1 MTTVPLHPDKPELAF
16 RVGVTGARA
25 IDPSHQPWV
34 EAGIHA
40 VLATIREEIAR
51 LAKEPRVITA
61 YAMGDVRP
69 PVPRL
74 TFLSPLAQG
83 ADRLAARAAV
93 AAGYDL
99 FIPLPFRCAD
109 DTPEAQYRAQYS
121 KHEAP
126 YDPTLEQEFTTLLRQ
141 ADGRVLTLDGDRP
154 QGPLGD
160 LQEARS
166 FEAVGNFI
174 VRNCD
179 LLIAIWDGRSS
190 RGWGGTGAM
199 VRLAANG
206 GPPVWWI
213 HATEPVEPRLIRTFL
228 DVYGKLPIK
237 DAGAGL
243 RDYLRETIMPP
254 RVDTAHEHHGP
265 IASIINFR
273 RGPVPDPITQY
284 FSDPL
289 PRQPRGMKA
298 PDTDPAST
306 SPIRPPP
313 LFRAHVRLL
322 RILSAR
328 PLKAWYHGGKQE
340 LTAAIRRAAGRSPSA
355 PGSSDP
361 WQAPVDYWRRHYA
374 FADERAEANG
384 HRYRSVYVWIFITIA
399 LSLIAATGAMAM
411 PVTWPLHTP
420 LEALAILVEALGL
433 IFIFWLLYMNGRK
446 DWHQR
451 WIDCRLLAEMCR
463 GQRSVARLGW
473 TLPIG
478 TLYAMASSRPASR
491 KHGARL
497 QSLPRRLAGQL
508 WRWVAGSGSADHDH
522 HGDTHERPAWVA
534 WLFLA
539 MLRAAPLP
547 TGTFDKVRL
556 VETRETINRE
566 LIRDQWVYNR
576 RTARRLE
583 RAAARLARWGETFFL
598 VLVIIIAWKA
608 YIVFQHLLH
617 SLLPHPPPTPPAEAH
632 QVGDF
637 VRLLGFA
644 AVALPTMAAASVGIR
659 AYAELTLLARR
670 SRSMAAVMR
679 RWHRHV
685 ARVNPGDPVASADLG
700 EATHT
705 VVSEML
711 LETDGWAHTF
721 RIKVPEAG

>member
-1 MTTVPLHPDKPELAF
+1 MA
-16 RVGVTGARA
+16 A
-25 IDPSHQPWV
+25 
-34 EAGIHA
+34 
-40 VLATIREEIAR
+40 
-51 LAKEPRVITA
+51 
-61 YAMGDVRP
+61 P

-99 FIPLPFRCAD
+99 FVPLPFRCAD
-109 DTPEAQYRAQYS
+109 DTPGSQYQAQYS

-141 ADGRVLTLDGDRP
+141 AGGRVLTLDGDRP
-154 QGPLGD
+154 PGPLGN

-179 LLIAIWDGRSS
+179 LLIAIWDGQSS

-213 HATEPVEPRLIRTFL
+213 HATEQVEPRLIRTFL
-228 DVYGKLPIK
+228 DVYGKQPIK
-237 DAGAGL
+237 DPGEGL
-243 RDYLRETIMPP
+243 RDYLHETIVPP
-254 RVDTAHEHHGP
+254 RVDTAHHHHGP
-265 IASIINFR
+265 IARIIDFR

-298 PDTDPAST
+298 PDTEPAST
-306 SPIRPPP
+306 SPVDPPP
-313 LFRAHVRLL
+313 LFRAHARLL

-328 PLKAWYHGGKQE
+328 PLKAWYHCGKQE
-340 LTAAIRRAAGRSPSA
+340 LTAAIRQAARRSSSA

-361 WQAPVDYWRRHYA
+361 WQEPVDYWRRHYA

-384 HRYRSVYVWIFITIA
+384 YRYRSVYVWIFVTIA
-399 LSLIAATGAMAM
+399 LSLIAATGALAM
-411 PVTWPLHTP
+411 PLTWSLHTP

-433 IFIFWLLYMNGRK
+433 IFIFCLLYMNGRR

-478 TLYAMASSRPASR
+478 TLYAMASARPVSRN
-491 KHGARL
+491 HHARPQGL
-497 QSLPRRLAGQL
+497 LRRLAGRL
-508 WRWVAGSGSADHDH
+508 WRWVAGSSSADHDR
-522 HGDTHERPAWVA
+522 HGDTHDRPAWVA

-547 TGTFDKVRL
+547 TGTFNEERL
-556 VETRETINRE
+556 VEARETINRE

-608 YIVFQHLLH
+608 CIVFQHLLH

-670 SRSMAAVMR
+670 SRSMAAVMA
-679 RWHRHV
+679 RWNRQMPDIV
-685 ARVNPGDPVASADLG
+685 LGNPVASADLG